1 MSGSTSRRKGNRAEV
16 EIVRLLRDHG
26 YDVETSR
33 AARGGYQSGAD
44 IVGDF
49 PLVVEVKNQARVDLP
64 GWWAQAEYQ
73 ANGGL
78 PVVIHKRVGK
88 SDPAEWWATMDVST
102 LLRLLNES
110 KTVSDIS

>member
-1 MSGSTSRRKGNRAEV
+1 MSGSASRRKGNRAEV
-16 EIVRLLRDHG
+16 EVVNLLRKHG
-26 YDVETSR
+26 YQVETSR

-49 PLVVEVKNQARVDLP
+49 PMVIEVKNQAKLDLS

-73 ANGGL
+73 ANGKL

-88 SDPAEWWATMDVST
+88 SDPAEWWVTMDVQT
-102 LLRLLNES
+102 LLRLLGDSEA
-110 KTVSDIS
+110 VSEIP

>member
-16 EIVRLLRDHG
+16 AVVNLLREHG

-49 PLVVEVKNQARVDLP
+49 PMVIEVKNQAKLDLA
-64 GWWAQAEYQ
+64 GWWTQAEYQ
-73 ANGGL
+73 ANGKL

-88 SDPAEWWATMDVST
+88 SDPAEWWVTMDVQT
-102 LLRLLNES
+102 LLRLLGEPEA
-110 KTVSDIS
+110 VSEIP

>member
-1 MSGSTSRRKGNRAEV
+1 MSGSSARRKGNRAEV
-16 EIVRLLRDHG
+16 DVVRVLREHG
-26 YDVETSR
+26 YNVETSR

-49 PLVVEVKNQARVDLP
+49 PMVVEVKNQQKLDLA
-64 GWWAQAEYQ
+64 GWWTQAEYQ
-73 ANGGL
+73 ANGKL

-88 SDPAEWWATMDVST
+88 GDPEDWWVTMDLRT

-110 KTVSDIS
+110 EDVS